1 MMCMSMS
8 LILLFNLF
16 CLCHVNKASV
26 TNTDGVVTIDSS
38 KDSSSSSS
46 SGIDSI
52 NTLDNNEY
60 LNSMMDKK
68 LLKQYQYIINP
79 EEYQIKLSLRPIE
92 AELQHIFAVPVPG
105 LTRDIVEQKQ
115 YLKGAIYRLHNA
127 YDENGFDENYFDLVS
142 EFAKEV
148 GHSKRTVIA
157 EASVKCNEFFQV
169 KDRKTGKVVQGMEDD
184 SAEEEVVHLVR
195 FEVVTDEKNENGEG
209 GEREIGSWKI
219 IDVDD
224 LLEGNVFH

>member
-1 MMCMSMS
+1 
-8 LILLFNLF
+8 
-16 CLCHVNKASV
+16 
-26 TNTDGVVTIDSS
+26 
-38 KDSSSSSS
+38 
-46 SGIDSI
+46 
-52 NTLDNNEY
+52 
-60 LNSMMDKK
+60 MMDKK

-184 SAEEEVVHLVR
+184 DDEEEVVHLVR

>member
-1 MMCMSMS
+1 
-8 LILLFNLF
+8 
-16 CLCHVNKASV
+16 
-26 TNTDGVVTIDSS
+26 
-38 KDSSSSSS
+38 
-46 SGIDSI
+46 
-52 NTLDNNEY
+52 
-60 LNSMMDKK
+60 
-68 LLKQYQYIINP
+68 
-79 EEYQIKLSLRPIE
+79 
-92 AELQHIFAVPVPG
+92 
-105 LTRDIVEQKQ
+105 
-115 YLKGAIYRLHNA
+115 LHNA

-169 KDRKTGKVVQGMEDD
+169 KDRNTGKVVQGMEDD

-195 FEVVTDEKNENGEG
+195 FEVVTDEKNENGEE